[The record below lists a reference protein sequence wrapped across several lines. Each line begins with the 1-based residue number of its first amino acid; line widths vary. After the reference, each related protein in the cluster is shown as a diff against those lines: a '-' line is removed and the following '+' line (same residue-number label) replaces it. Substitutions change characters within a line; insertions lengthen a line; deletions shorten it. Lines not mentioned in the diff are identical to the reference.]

1 MSLGSRRRKDSKRGD
16 LPVAAEINVTS
27 LIDVA
32 FTLLVIFIITAPI
45 LQGGLEVRLP
55 RAQVQPITAQDDPFI
70 VSVDGSG
77 MVYVGETPIPMDD
90 FRTSFPQLYR
100 AVNPNVVYIKGDSL
114 AHYGSIYR
122 VMATVARVTQEE
134 GGRWGMLGEPER
146 LDGR

>member
-1 MSLGSRRRKDSKRGD
+1 MSFGTRRRRESLRSD
-16 LPVAAEINVTS
+16 LPMNAEINVTS

-70 VSVDGSG
+70 VSVDESG
-77 MVYVGETPIPMDD
+77 IVYVGETPVPLED

-100 AVNPNVVYIKGDSL
+100 AVNPGVVYIKGDSL
-114 AHYGSIYR
+114 AHYGAIYR
-122 VMATVARVTQEE
+122 VMATVARVAQEE

-146 LDGR
+146 IDPP